1 MRKVFYVMVIGL
13 AGCASAPIGPRVTV
27 MPAPGKPYEV
37 FMGEDMMC
45 RHYAEQAIGAAPND
59 RATQSFV
66 GSAAVGTAIGAAA
79 GAMSGGHEGSGAAAG
94 LVVGSMA
101 GAGQSAYAVQDAQ
114 LRYDMT
120 YQQCMYAKGNQVP
133 GMPMQAAPS
142 QPPQGATP
150 YPPPR

>member
-1 MRKVFYVMVIGL
+1 MRKFICSIAMVL
-13 AGCASAPIGPRVTV
+13 AGCASAPIGPRVAV

-37 FMGEDMMC
+37 FVAEDQMC
-45 RHYAEQAIGAAPND
+45 RHYAAQSIGAEPND
-59 RATQSFV
+59 AAAKSFV
-66 GSAAVGTAIGAAA
+66 GSAVVGTAIGAAA
-79 GAMSGGHEGSGAAAG
+79 GAMSGGHEGGGAAAG

-114 LRYDMT
+114 MRYDLT

-133 GMPMQAAPS
+133 GMPMQSAPS
-142 QPPQGATP
+142 RVP